1 MAPFNTPSIDRLFA
15 AILQLKD
22 VEECHKFFEDICT
35 VKEVKDMAQ
44 RLDAAILLDEG
55 AGYQQ
60 ISEQVGIS
68 TATISR
74 VSRCLNYGAGGYRM
88 TIDRLKEESKGVTL
102 VAPCAVRSRR
112 YLPCVVCTRPT
123 ATRPTR

>member
-35 VKEVKDMAQ
+35 IKDVQDMAQ

-74 VSRCLNYGAGGYRM
+74 VSRCLNYGSGGYRM
-88 TIDRLKEESKGVTL
+88 TIDRLKEELK
-102 VAPCAVRSRR
+102 
-112 YLPCVVCTRPT
+112 
-123 ATRPTR
+123 

>member
-1 MAPFNTPSIDRLFA
+1 MAPFNTPSIDRLFE

-22 VEECHKFFEDICT
+22 MEECHKFFEDICT
-35 VKEVKDMAQ
+35 IKEVQDMAQ

-74 VSRCLNYGAGGYRM
+74 VSKCLNYGTGGYRAA
-88 TIDRLKEESKGVTL
+88 IDKLKEEEQK
-102 VAPCAVRSRR
+102 
-112 YLPCVVCTRPT
+112 
-123 ATRPTR
+123 